1 MVLKAPDPT
10 GNGCSTKMMPTVRVL
25 STLLLVSLVVV
36 LLQFL
41 CCGSPGAYD
50 LLHFRMQTAVKTGE
64 RLTGTLPT
72 VGIDNHTYRSN
83 TYEAPTITPV
93 LLATAAGLP
102 DMKNLKKSLTGIVT
116 LQGNT
121 SGIVAISAIEKEVEQ
136 STKLNRYL
144 TCDDIKNLEI
154 VRTLSTGMNKVV
166 LEVTLPGSGA
176 SAVAKRC
183 FKSEPRLQRLLRK
196 ETNFL
201 KGLQEQYGTENTLGY
216 FGECYASSNKLF
228 GEMLKQG
235 MKMDHILRNF
245 SVGYTSIV
253 EMGTPL
259 LLNGQLLK
267 GKGHTC
273 SLPSR
278 KCFAEYFTE
287 SDVEDLKMMARL
299 YANYSEGPIT
309 LRHRKNTDN
318 CKAEQYVATTTGLRH
333 VDLEM
338 AYLRK
343 RSELTYS
350 ESLEI
355 NCSVLRILFNNKTLD
370 CTTSVPIGKQQ
381 MNHHRINTTAAV
393 DHCSLPPETGSEQ
406 HSGKKTLRRFN

>member
-1 MVLKAPDPT
+1 
-10 GNGCSTKMMPTVRVL
+10 MPAVRVA
-25 STLLLVSLVVV
+25 STSLLVSLVVV
-36 LLQFL
+36 LLPFL
-41 CCGSPGAYD
+41 CWGSPGAYD
-50 LLHFRMQTAVKTGE
+50 LLHFRTQTAVKNRE

-72 VGIDNHTYRSN
+72 HSKTKLVGIDNHAYRSN
-83 TYEAPTITPV
+83 TTEAPTITPV
-93 LLATAAGLP
+93 LLATAADLP
-102 DMKNLKKSLTGIVT
+102 DMKNLEKSLAGIVT

-121 SGIVAISAIEKEVEQ
+121 SGIVAISAIEKDVVEQ
-136 STKLNRYL
+136 STKLNRFL

-154 VRTLSTGMNKVV
+154 VRTLSNGMNKIV
-166 LEVTLPGSGA
+166 LEVKLPGSGA

-183 FKSEPRLQRLLRK
+183 FRSKPRLQRLLWK

-201 KGLQEQYGTENTLGY
+201 KGLQEQYGIENTLGY

-228 GEMLKQG
+228 GQMLKEG
-235 MKMDHILRNF
+235 IKLDDILRNF
-245 SVGYTSIV
+245 SVGYTSII

-259 LLNGQLLK
+259 LLNGQLMK

-278 KCFAEYFTE
+278 KCFADYFTE

-309 LRHRKNTDN
+309 LRQRKNTDN

-343 RSELTYS
+343 RSKFTYS
-350 ESLEI
+350 EALEI
-355 NCSVLRILFNNKTLD
+355 NCSVLRILINNNTLD
-370 CTTSVPIGKQQ
+370 CTTAIPIGKQQ
-381 MNHHRINTTAAV
+381 RNHRINTTAAV
-393 DHCSLPPETGSEQ
+393 DHCSASHKNHSTSEI
-406 HSGKKTLRRFN
+406 RFNR